1 MKAMLL
7 AAGRGRRMG
16 ALTLRQPKPLLPV
29 GGQPLIVRHLER
41 LAAAGV
47 REVIINLSWQA
58 ERLRAS
64 LGDGDRWGLFIRYSD
79 EGDTA
84 LETAGGIINALPLL
98 GKAPFLVV
106 NGDIVT
112 DHPLRV
118 SALEADL
125 LGRLVLVDNPAHNRS
140 GDYGLRDGR
149 VTDSAPRL
157 TFSGISLLSPALFEG
172 LAPGIRPLAQ
182 LFAPAIAAG
191 RLTGEHYRGYWSDA
205 GTPARLAAA
214 DQWVR
219 GQSRAPTPQR

>member
-1 MKAMLL
+1 MLL

-98 GKAPFLVV
+98 GPAPFLVV

-112 DHPLRV
+112 DHPLRM

>member
-16 ALTLRQPKPLLPV
+16 ALTHKRPKPLLPV

-41 LAAAGV
+41 LAALGV
-47 REVIINLSWQA
+47 GEVIINLSWQG

-64 LGDGDRWGLFIRYSD
+64 LGDGDRWGLVIRYSD

-84 LETAGGIINALPLL
+84 LETAGGIIKALPLL
-98 GKAPFLVV
+98 GSDPFLVV

-112 DHPLRV
+112 DHPLV
-118 SALEADL
+118 LAPLETDL
-125 LGRLVLVDNPAHNRS
+125 LGRVVLVDNPGHNRS

-149 VTDSAPRL
+149 VVDAAPRL
-157 TFSGISLLSPALFEG
+157 TFSGVSLLSPALFEG
-172 LAPGIRPLAQ
+172 LAPGIRPLARV
-182 LFAPAIAAG
+182 FSPAIAAG
-191 RLTGEHYRGYWSDA
+191 RLAGEHFRGYWSDA

-214 DQWVR
+214 DDWVR
-219 GQSRAPTPQR
+219 GQVGVPTRL